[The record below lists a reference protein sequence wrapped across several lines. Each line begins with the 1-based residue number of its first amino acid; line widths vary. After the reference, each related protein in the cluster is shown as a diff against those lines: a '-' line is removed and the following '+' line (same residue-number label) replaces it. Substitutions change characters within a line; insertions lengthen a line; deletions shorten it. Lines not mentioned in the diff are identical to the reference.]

1 MPSGVGSRARDN
13 DRSGPS
19 AGDPVDARQFAR
31 GDAPGPVP
39 PDRSVETARV
49 SDADGPPVDPAIGG
63 VGRSAWDPV
72 RMIAAGS
79 LGISVRRWIFLVS
92 CARLPWRYVLLE
104 IPLHS
109 FFCCIFV
116 SLFLFCIMKIRISST
131 INHMINYYF
140 APLISTI

>member
-19 AGDPVDARQFAR
+19 AGDPVDERQLARG

-79 LGISVRRWIFLVS
+79 LGIGVRRWIFLVS
-92 CARLPWRYVLLE
+92 CARLPWRYVLHRFLCC
-104 IPLHS
+104 I
-109 FFCCIFV
+109 FCCIFV
-116 SLFLFCIMKIRISST
+116 SFSFST
-131 INHMINYYF
+131 
-140 APLISTI
+140 S